1 MAQNGWL
8 CDSMLTML
16 FTLDMPSLW
25 DLSRASGDTVAPYVF
40 VPPCFYPP
48 HLRKHHHMSSVR
60 SVKLFRNRWP
70 ASAPPPSRL
79 LMHVRSHPPPACCCA
94 VRSPAR

>member
-1 MAQNGWL
+1 
-8 CDSMLTML
+8 MLTML

-48 HLRKHHHMSSVR
+48 HLRKHHAEGDYDAMLQDQQALAE
-60 SVKLFRNRWP
+60 K
-70 ASAPPPSRL
+70 AAGAPTEIKRRRCEGP
-79 LMHVRSHPPPACCCA
+79 
-94 VRSPAR
+94 

>member
-1 MAQNGWL
+1 
-8 CDSMLTML
+8 MLTML

-70 ASAPPPSRL
+70 ASAPWSCA
-79 LMHVRSHPPPACCCA
+79 HTACA
-94 VRSPAR
+94 DFLNGLADLFYQ